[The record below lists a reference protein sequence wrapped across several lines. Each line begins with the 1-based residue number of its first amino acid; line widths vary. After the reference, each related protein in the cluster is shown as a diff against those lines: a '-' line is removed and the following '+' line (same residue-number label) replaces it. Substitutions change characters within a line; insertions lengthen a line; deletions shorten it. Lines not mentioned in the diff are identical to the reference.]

1 MMNKRNEYFIREDI
15 IKCYNDLDSLDINK
29 YTKTQLRSKYS
40 KINKELKNLLRIW
53 QSCPSGRSSKLVS
66 KKYLFDRKKVKND

>member
-29 YTKTQLRSKYS
+29 YTKTQLRSIYS
-40 KINKELKNLLRIW
+40 KINKELKNLFKEY
-53 QSCPSGRSSKLVS
+53 GRVVPQAEARSWL
-66 KKYLFDRKKVKND
+66 VKNISLTEKR

>member
-40 KINKELKNLLRIW
+40 KINKELKNLFKEY
-53 QSCPSGRSSKLVS
+53 GRVVPQTEARSWL
-66 KKYLFDRKKVKND
+66 VKNISLTEKR

>member
-40 KINKELKNLLRIW
+40 KINKELKNLFKEY
-53 QSCPSGRSSKLVS
+53 GRVVPQAEARSWL
-66 KKYLFDRKKVKND
+66 VKNISLTEKR